1 MELAQP
7 KHRLSGMTGFTV
19 VWLGQIVSILASGM
33 TQFALTIW
41 MYEQTKSAL
50 ALGLMQVFFITP
62 FLIISPIAG
71 VMVDRYNR
79 KLMMMVS
86 DMVAALGTFLVLILW
101 SQGGLQFWYLYVV
114 SALLGIGNAFQWPAY
129 SAAITTMVSKEQYG
143 RANGLMGLME
153 AGPGVFSPLLAGALL
168 PVVGLTGILTF
179 DVVTF
184 FVAIGA
190 LLIVYVPQPPKT
202 VEGQKESGSFL
213 REAGYGFTYIFQR
226 PSLLGL
232 QLVFLFGNLFSGIAF
247 TVLAPMILASTN
259 SNATAL
265 GAVQTAAAIGAVLG
279 GIAVSI
285 WGVLKRKVHGV
296 LAGWVIQGVG
306 FSLFALGNGLPGWVV
321 IAFLTTT
328 IGPLINASNQAIW
341 QSKVAPDVQGRV
353 FSARRLIAWATN
365 PISPIIAG
373 SLADFWL
380 EPAMKSSTTLAAVFG
395 PIFGTSS
402 GSGMSLL
409 IFFCGIAISITGAAA
424 YFFKAVRNAEDILPD
439 HDTLARVGE
448 QAAAKGE
455 PRTER
460 GPEPGLETAP

>member
-7 KHRLSGMTGFTV
+7 KHRLGGMTGFTV

-41 MYEQTKSAL
+41 MYNQTKSAL
-50 ALGLMQVFFITP
+50 ALGLMQVFYITP
-62 FLIISPIAG
+62 FLLISPFAG

-86 DMVAALGTFLVLILW
+86 DMVAALGTFMVLILW
-101 SQGGLQFWYLYVV
+101 SQGALQFWHLYIV
-114 SALLGIGNAFQWPAY
+114 SALIGIGNAFQWPAY

-153 AGPGVFSPLLAGALL
+153 SGPGVFSPLLAGALL
-168 PVVGLTGILTF
+168 PIVGLTGILVF
-179 DVVTF
+179 DVTTF
-184 FVAIGA
+184 FLALGA
-190 LLIVYVPQPPKT
+190 LLLVFVPPPPKT
-202 VEGQKESGSFL
+202 VEGQKESGNFL
-213 REAGYGFTYIFQR
+213 REAAYGFTYIFQR

-232 QLVFLFGNLFSGIAF
+232 QIVFLFANLFSGIAF
-247 TVLAPMILASTN
+247 TLIAPMILASTG
-259 SNATAL
+259 SSPSAL
-265 GAVQTAAAIGAVLG
+265 GAVNTAAAVGGVVG

-296 LAGWVIQGVG
+296 LAGWLLTGFG
-306 FSLFALGNGLPGWVV
+306 FSLFALGGSVPAWVV
-321 IAFLTTT
+321 MAFLTTM
-328 IGPLINASNQAIW
+328 IGPLINASNQTIW
-341 QSKVAPDVQGRV
+341 QAKVAPDIQGRV

-380 EPAMKSSTTLAAVFG
+380 TPAMQSSTALAATFG
-395 PIFGTSS
+395 PIFGTSA

-409 IFFCGIAISITGAAA
+409 IFFCGLGISLTGASA

-439 HDTLARVGE
+439 HDTLAQVE
-448 QAAAKGE
+448 E
-455 PRTER
+455 PGAE
-460 GPEPGLETAP
+460 PEPGPLGELESAGGGE